1 MPPKLPDVI
10 LLDLDNTVYSYGPC
24 HKLALEK
31 VESYAQEAVGLPN
44 FRIAYDK
51 ARKEVHI
58 RLKGTASSHNRL
70 LYFQRLL
77 ELCGH
82 SMKINLA
89 AKLYEIYWNTFIE
102 HVKIFDGVYSF
113 LECANRLNI
122 PVALVTDLTAD
133 IQFKKIVKFKME
145 NLIDVLVTSEEA
157 GKDKPDRAIFDIA
170 LKKVG
175 CKRES
180 TWMIGDSLSKDIAG
194 GKSVG
199 AITFLKINNNDN
211 RNFPTELAPDH
222 VFESFYELVDILT
235 H

>member
-1 MPPKLPDVI
+1 MLSKLPDII
-10 LLDLDNTVYSYGPC
+10 LLDLDNTVYSYKPC
-24 HKLALEK
+24 HEWALEK
-31 VESYAQEAVGLPN
+31 VELYTWEAVGLSN
-44 FRIAYDK
+44 FREVYDM

-58 RLKGTASSHNRL
+58 RLAGTASSHNRL

-77 ELCGH
+77 ELSEHG
-82 SMKINLA
+82 INISLA
-89 AKLYEIYWNTFIE
+89 AKLYELYWNSFIE
-102 HVKIFDGVYSF
+102 HVDIFDGVYKF
-113 LECANRLNI
+113 LECAKRLGI

-133 IQFKKIVKFKME
+133 VQFKKIAKFNME

-170 LKKVG
+170 LEKAG

-180 TWMIGDSLSKDIAG
+180 IWMIGDSLSKDIAG

-199 AITFLKINNNDN
+199 AVTFLKVNKNDKMS
-211 RNFPTELAPDH
+211 FHAELTPDH

-235 H
+235 N